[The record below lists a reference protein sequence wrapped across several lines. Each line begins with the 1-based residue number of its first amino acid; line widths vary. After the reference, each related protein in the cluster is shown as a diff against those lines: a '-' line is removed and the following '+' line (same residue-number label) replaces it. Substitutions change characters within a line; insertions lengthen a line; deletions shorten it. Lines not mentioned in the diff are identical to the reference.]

1 MPEVPFGGYARNR
14 KDSKS
19 TTGKSSAMV
28 EAAALIDAGALLGMR
43 DDGLRYELVEGV
55 LRMMSPAGGRH
66 GRVAFSLALILG
78 THVRGRQLGL
88 VYAADTGFLLSRDP
102 DTVHAPDVAFVARER
117 AVDIDDDQGFV
128 TVVPDLV
135 GEVVSPRDSFS
146 DVEEKVL
153 AWLTAG
159 TRLVIVVDPRT
170 RTLHAYRGADRVV
183 VLREEERLDAGDV
196 VPGLTIAVA
205 ELFQG

>member
-1 MPEVPFGGYARNR
+1 MAE
-14 KDSKS
+14 
-19 TTGKSSAMV
+19 T
-28 EAAALIDAGALLGMR
+28 AALIDARALLGMR
-43 DDGLRYELVEGV
+43 DDGQRYELVEGV

-66 GRVAFSLALILG
+66 GRVVHSLALIVG
-78 THVRGRQLGL
+78 THVRARQLGL
-88 VYAADTGFLLSRDP
+88 VYAAETGFLLAREP
-102 DTVHAPDVAFVARER
+102 DTVRAPDVAFVARER

-153 AWLTAG
+153 AWLAAG
-159 TRLVIVVDPRT
+159 TRLVIVVEPTT
-170 RTLHAYRGADRVV
+170 RTIHAYRGSDRVV
-183 VLREEERLDAGDV
+183 VLREGEQLDAGDV

-205 ELFQG
+205 ELFRG

>member
-1 MPEVPFGGYARNR
+1 MYVSQICHKKLAV
-14 KDSKS
+14 
-19 TTGKSSAMV
+19 MV
-28 EAAALIDAGALLGMR
+28 EAAALIDARGLLGMR
-43 DDGLRYELVEGV
+43 DDGQRYELVAGV

-66 GRVAFSLALILG
+66 GRVAHSLALILG
-78 THVRGRQLGL
+78 THVRAQQLGL
-88 VYAADTGFLLSRDP
+88 VYAAETGFLLAREP
-102 DTVHAPDVAFVARER
+102 DTVRAPDVAFVARQR
-117 AVDIDDDQGFV
+117 AVGIDDDQGFV

-153 AWLTAG
+153 AWLSAG
-159 TRLVIVVDPRT
+159 TRLVIVVDPST
-170 RTLHAYRGADRVV
+170 RTLHAYRGSDRVS
-183 VLREEERLDAGDV
+183 VLREGERLDAGDV

>member
-1 MPEVPFGGYARNR
+1 
-14 KDSKS
+14 
-19 TTGKSSAMV
+19 MV
-28 EAAALIDAGALLGMR
+28 EAAALIDARTLLGMR
-43 DDGLRYELVEGV
+43 DDGQRYELVEGV

-66 GRVAFSLALILG
+66 GRVAHSLALILG

-88 VYAADTGFLLSRDP
+88 VYAAETGFVLARGP
-102 DTVHAPDVAFVARER
+102 DTVRAPDVAFVARER
-117 AVDIDDDQGFV
+117 AVSIDDDEGFV

-159 TRLVIVVDPRT
+159 TRLVIVVDPST
-170 RTLHAYRGADRVV
+170 RTLHAYRGSDQVV
-183 VLREEERLDAGDV
+183 VLREGGRLDAGDV

>member
-1 MPEVPFGGYARNR
+1 
-14 KDSKS
+14 
-19 TTGKSSAMV
+19 MV
-28 EAAALIDAGALLGMR
+28 EAAALINARTLLGMP
-43 DDGLRYELVEGV
+43 DDGQRYELVEGV

-66 GRVAFSLALILG
+66 GRVAHSLALILG

-88 VYAADTGFLLSRDP
+88 VYAAETGFLLAREP
-102 DTVHAPDVAFVARER
+102 DTVRAPDVAFVAQER
-117 AVDIDDDQGFV
+117 AVGIDDDHGFV

-170 RTLHAYRGADRVV
+170 RTLHAYRGSDRVV
-183 VLREEERLDAGDV
+183 VLREGERLDAGDV

>member
-1 MPEVPFGGYARNR
+1 
-14 KDSKS
+14 
-19 TTGKSSAMV
+19 MV

-78 THVRGRQLGL
+78 TQVRGQQLGL
-88 VYAADTGFLLSRDP
+88 VYVAETGFLLSHDP
-102 DTVHAPDVAFVARER
+102 DTVRAPDVAFVARER

-153 AWLTAG
+153 A
-159 TRLVIVVDPRT
+159 
-170 RTLHAYRGADRVV
+170 
-183 VLREEERLDAGDV
+183 
-196 VPGLTIAVA
+196 
-205 ELFQG
+205 

>member
-1 MPEVPFGGYARNR
+1 
-14 KDSKS
+14 
-19 TTGKSSAMV
+19 MV
-28 EAAALIDAGALLGMR
+28 EAAALVDARTLLGMR
-43 DDGLRYELVEGV
+43 DDGKRYALVEGV

-66 GRVAFSLALILG
+66 GRVAHVLGLILG
-78 THVRGRQLGL
+78 NHVRSRQLGL
-88 VYAADTGFLLSRDP
+88 VYAAETGFLLTRDP
-102 DTVHAPDVAFVARER
+102 DTVRAPDVAFVARER
-117 AVDIDDDQGFV
+117 AVDIDDDLGFV

-159 TRLVIVVDPRT
+159 TRLVIVVDPKT
-170 RTLHAYRGADRVV
+170 RTLHAYHGPDRVV
-183 VLREEERLDAGDV
+183 VLREGESLDAGDA
-196 VPGLTIAVA
+196 VPELTISVA